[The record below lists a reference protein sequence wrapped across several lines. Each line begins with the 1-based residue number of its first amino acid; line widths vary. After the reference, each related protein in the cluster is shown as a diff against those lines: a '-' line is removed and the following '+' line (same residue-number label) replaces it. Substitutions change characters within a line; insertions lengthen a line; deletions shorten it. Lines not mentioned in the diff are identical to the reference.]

1 MDQQL
6 INWFFTLV
14 GTLIGWILKIIWDAI
29 SELKTDMKTLNKE
42 IHEEFLRKDD
52 YREDIADIKL
62 MLNRIF
68 EKLDTKVDK

>member
-52 YREDIADIKL
+52 YREDISDIKV